1 MITGKHKYGDTLLY
15 ITIPN
20 NKQYGENL
28 IQRVD
33 DFRSGWNTRL
43 TVRSESYVPQEIQVE
58 KEDDH
63 YVVKYHSVIR
73 MDEAEYSHLEKVLR
87 HIGNKANREVV
98 SALSHSTSSSALIS
112 NEPNI

>member
-20 NKQYGENL
+20 NKKYGEDL
-28 IQRVD
+28 LQRVD
-33 DFRSGWNTRL
+33 DFRSGLNTRL

-58 KEDDH
+58 KEEDQ
-63 YVVKYHSVIR
+63 YVLKYHSVIR

-87 HIGNKANREVV
+87 HIGNKADCQPV
-98 SALSHSTSSSALIS
+98 SALSHSSSSSALIS
-112 NEPNI
+112 NESH